1 MTTAPLNRTV
11 LWLTR
16 RQLFAKQRLAVAVG
30 LMLVPTM
37 ISLIYRV
44 TTDNPAADATGY
56 LGMMYRGIVL
66 GALLPITALVFGTSA
81 FGGEVEDGTLI
92 YLMVKP
98 VPRWHLSLSK
108 YVVALAATLA
118 VIMPAIFLAW
128 LATPGNTPVR
138 VPLSYAVGSAVG
150 SIIYCAIFVT
160 LGISSRRALALGL
173 LYIVAFENVLSRN
186 VAGAKSLSVRE
197 FALAVCKKVVGT
209 ASDFTDVTVS
219 MGTVWTM
226 GTIFLVAALVAGVIK
241 LQRYEVEER
250 L

>member
-1 MTTAPLNRTV
+1 V
-11 LWLTR
+11 IFGGLTR
-16 RQLFAKQRLAVAVG
+16 RQLFAKQRLVVAIG
-30 LMLVPTM
+30 LTLVPTL

-44 TTDNPAADATGY
+44 TTDDPAADAAGY

-66 GALLPITALVFGTSA
+66 GVLLPITALVFGTSA

-98 VPRWHLSLSK
+98 VPRWHLTLSK

-118 VIMPAIFLAW
+118 VMMPAIFLAW
-128 LATPGNTPVR
+128 LVTPGDTPVR
-138 VPLSYAVGSAVG
+138 VPLSYAAGAAVG

-173 LYIVAFENVLSRN
+173 LYIVAFENVLSRS
-186 VAGAKSLSVRE
+186 VVGVKSLSVRE

-209 ASDFTDVTVS
+209 AAEFTDVTVS
-219 MGTVWTM
+219 MSTVWTM
-226 GTIFLVAALVAGVIK
+226 GTIFLVAALVTGVVR
-241 LQRYEVEER
+241 LQRYEVDER